1 MCFVSMVHQ
10 YHQPPNLPFEYWT
23 PKKYDQFKD
32 LLKVAEEY
40 DEKTGQK
47 DCLDPKKAD
56 FLKDVEKLLEEKY
69 GISKKFD
76 WEVGDSVTTKKEKG
90 VISDISFM
98 KDITLRA
105 GLEGKI
111 ARIEHHK
118 TQITVHV
125 LFDVISQWVV
135 FQFDVNTIEKNDE
148 LINNSSYFRK
158 FPYGTVNGGNSS
170 TVSGISGTGYST
182 AKGIVGGVMN

>member
-1 MCFVSMVHQ
+1 MCFVSMVHE
-10 YHQPPNLPFEYWT
+10 YHQKLPFEYWT

-40 DEKTGQK
+40 DEKTDQK
-47 DCLDPKKAD
+47 DCLDPKKAE
-56 FLKDVEKLLEEKY
+56 FIKDVEKLLEEKY
-69 GISKKFD
+69 GITKKFD

-90 VISDISFM
+90 VVNATTFM
-98 KDITLRA
+98 NDITLRA

-111 ARIEHHK
+111 VRIEQHK

-125 LFDVISQWVV
+125 LFDVISQWWVV
-135 FQFDVNTIEKNDE
+135 FRFDVNTIEKNDE

-158 FPYGTVNGGNSS
+158 FPHGGNAPFGSN
-170 TVSGISGTGYST
+170 GTGPITTSR
-182 AKGIVGGVMN
+182 IVGGVSK